1 MAEQPHDDDGHAIDD
16 GGDEEGKDH
25 ERDSQLDQEEFEENN
40 ENGPMLLSKP
50 KLNRTAKGK
59 FKMENRQAQGSPKVV
74 FSQVSSTGDKEKDE
88 QLKKNKQIK
97 GLIRSIANRDD
108 DQHVAP
114 VPVNQDLL

>member
-1 MAEQPHDDDGHAIDD
+1 MIHSVAEQPHDDDDHAIDD

-88 QLKKNKQIK
+88 QLKKN
-97 GLIRSIANRDD
+97 
-108 DQHVAP
+108 
-114 VPVNQDLL
+114 